1 MKKFITLATIILV
14 FTTQSVRAEMDP
26 KIKAIGTMALY
37 GTVGGTLLGTA
48 SLAFGAKGRS
58 VAIGASLGLYAG
70 LLFGGYV
77 VGTHALK
84 SRGYQKADPEN
95 YYPDTESSPYETP
108 GPGSNNEYMNPDNYE
123 GSLDLAPL
131 KKQEQGPV
139 YFVQLLDYR
148 F

>member
-1 MKKFITLATIILV
+1 MKKFITTLSVILI

-26 KIKAIGTMALY
+26 KIKAIGTMAVY

-70 LLFGGYV
+70 LLFGAYV
-77 VGTHALK
+77 VGTHTLK

-95 YYPDTESSPYETP
+95 YYPDTQSSPYETP
-108 GPGSNNEYMNPDNYE
+108 VPESNNEYQNPDNYE
-123 GSLDLAPL
+123 GSLDLTPL
-131 KKQEQGPV
+131 EKQKQGPV
-139 YFVQLLDYR
+139 YFVQLLDFR